1 MHSIWAFCNVCNIQ
15 DWLNIDGLVQE
26 RCNSIANAMELHL
39 TYTNRLIWYIDS
51 LVQDCSNSSAWAME
65 LLQSWAKKKND
76 IKMLS
81 YHYSDSHYKDKMIVR
96 LSYIH
101 MGFTSHVAALYQIRA
116 FKFIQCFFFLNWAS
130 HPGGHYWNN
139 HTDALS
145 FKSSLCNIC
154 GDQAPINEIYVCPI
168 FNSLRP
174 SDAYMR
180 W

>member
-39 TYTNRLIWYIDS
+39 SYTNQLIWYIDS

-65 LLQSWAKKKND
+65 LLQSCAKKND
-76 IKMLS
+76 RKMLS
-81 YHYSDSHYKDKMIVR
+81 YKYSDSHYKDKMIVR

-116 FKFIQCFFFLNWAS
+116 FKFIQCFFFPIGPPTLVAITGTTILM
-130 HPGGHYWNN
+130 PYL
-139 HTDALS
+139 LS
-145 FKSSLCNIC
+145 
-154 GDQAPINEIYVCPI
+154 QAFAIYVEIRHP
-168 FNSLRP
+168 
-174 SDAYMR
+174 
-180 W
+180 